1 MKKREKIQWLSAW
14 YFTAQTSYLRA
25 QEFRNKV
32 TQHKE
37 LRVPLNFI
45 HLFTQSRQ
53 KNGISVLVRLP
64 ETAVLVKQ
72 AGNLCTA
79 LKRWDAIVPR
89 LGSDKRGCFMGTFRG
104 WVDFSRSCAGRWRK
118 ARFLGDGWISAPF
131 CSWARFAETDRHTHW
146 STCGKLNMCAAEF
159 CQSENITVRIFYSY
173 WLCIILYSYWPCV
186 IFRVIMHI
194 HPKME
199 SDAKRACW
207 LWLLETFPS
216 YEGVHRAGAGEEAC
230 GSGSASSLSVLG
242 CTSVSAS
249 LSSLNSHWNDWHFQ
263 LFKPPK

>member
-1 MKKREKIQWLSAW
+1 MKKREKIQWLSSW

-72 AGNLCTA
+72 AGKLCTA

-118 ARFLGDGWISAPF
+118 VRFLGDGWISAPF
-131 CSWARFAETDRHTHW
+131 CSWARFAETDRHTHR

-159 CQSENITVRIFYSY
+159 CQSENSTVSIFYSY
-173 WLCIILYSYWPCV
+173 WLCIILYSCLAMYN
-186 IFRVIMHI
+186 F
-194 HPKME
+194 E
-199 SDAKRACW
+199 SYHAHTSQNGVWSQKSLLIVAIGNLSLIWGGAQSWCW
-207 LWLLETFPS
+207 RGSLW
-216 YEGVHRAGAGEEAC
+216 
-230 GSGSASSLSVLG
+230 
-242 CTSVSAS
+242 
-249 LSSLNSHWNDWHFQ
+249 
-263 LFKPPK
+263 